1 MHKNAK
7 LIVWDANLKFEY
19 SFFKHILR
27 KYITKIFAKSK
38 TDILMFNVLN
48 HLEFREC
55 LGVFGKSL
63 EEIAKVLKV
72 TWGNGS
78 QNIQSQAVL
87 CEPDENGIR
96 KVIFKE
102 GLSGETKRFVFA
114 HECAHLINGDTAPL
128 TRPLGRN
135 KRY

>member
-1 MHKNAK
+1 MNIELYLSITSIVIIVITIVTGLEIRKTSKEINEMDIELKNMCNMENT
-7 LIVWDANLKFEY
+7 IVSFYKKNNLKPE
-19 SFFKHILR
+19 
-27 KYITKIFAKSK
+27 T
-38 TDILMFNVLN
+38 
-48 HLEFREC
+48 
-55 LGVFGKSL
+55 SL

-72 TWGNGS
+72 TFGNDS

-114 HECAHLINGDTAPL
+114 HACAHLINGDTAPL
-128 TRPLGRN
+128 KTIG
-135 KRY
+135 KK